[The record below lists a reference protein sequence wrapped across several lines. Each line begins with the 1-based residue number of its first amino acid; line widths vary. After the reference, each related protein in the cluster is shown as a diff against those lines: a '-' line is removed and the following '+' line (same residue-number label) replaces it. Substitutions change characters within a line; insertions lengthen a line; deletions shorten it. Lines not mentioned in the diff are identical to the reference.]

1 MALTD
6 GVRDNTAVVAQQVLA
21 AAVFERQ
28 YNFARFPT
36 FDAFPAEATDVSEF
50 LAGSRHI
57 VRDCLTFAAR
67 RAQRACGPLHAL
79 LGGAPSFV
87 DSLASSGTA
96 PAEARKSD

>member
-21 AAVFERQ
+21 ATVFERQ

-57 VRDCLTFAAR
+57 VPGCLTFAVGGREASTASLRSAAR
-67 RAQRACGPLHAL
+67 IVRRR
-79 LGGAPSFV
+79 
-87 DSLASSGTA
+87 